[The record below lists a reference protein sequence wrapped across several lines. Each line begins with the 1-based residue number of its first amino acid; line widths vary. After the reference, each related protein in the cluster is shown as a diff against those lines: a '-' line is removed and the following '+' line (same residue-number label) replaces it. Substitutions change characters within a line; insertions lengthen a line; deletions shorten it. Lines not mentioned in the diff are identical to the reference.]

1 MELNVFQIQEDF
13 RLRAGYD
20 NAAVTSDTRTLIMKI
35 TMDISEK
42 NS

>member
-1 MELNVFQIQEDF
+1 MELNVFQIQKDF
-13 RLRAGYD
+13 RYD

-42 NS
+42 IQN